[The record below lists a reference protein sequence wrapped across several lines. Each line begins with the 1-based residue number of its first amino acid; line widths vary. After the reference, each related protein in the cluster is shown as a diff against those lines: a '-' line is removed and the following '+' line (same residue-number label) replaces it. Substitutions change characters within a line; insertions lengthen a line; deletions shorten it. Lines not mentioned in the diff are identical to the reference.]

1 MNYEK
6 LIQKKEV
13 QIGDNTYCISKIPA
27 LEATEIY
34 PSIAKY
40 YSDYGLIG
48 LTMFDV
54 ELTKRIL
61 SYAAAYRNGEW
72 VVLNLNSDINL
83 ALANQYDMKKLVMLM
98 VKENWGFLMDGS
110 LRELLDV
117 PAEETASD
125 S

>member
-6 LIQKKEV
+6 FIQKKEV
-13 QIGDNTYCISKIPA
+13 QIGEKTFCISKIPA
-27 LEATEIY
+27 IEATAIY

-54 ELTKRIL
+54 ELTKKIL
-61 SYAAAYRNGEW
+61 SYAAAYNNGAWE
-72 VVLNLNSDINL
+72 VLELETTISTSLPDQSTL
-83 ALANQYDMKKLVMLM
+83 KKLVMLM
-98 VKENWGFLMDGS
+98 VKENWGFLVDGS
-110 LRELLDV
+110 LRELLGL
-117 PAEETASD
+117 AEVEEESG

>member
-6 LIQKKEV
+6 FIQKKEV
-13 QIGDNTYCISKIPA
+13 KIGDKTFCISKIPA
-27 LEATEIY
+27 IEATAIY

-40 YSDYGLIG
+40 YSDYGLLG

-54 ELTKRIL
+54 ELTKKIL
-61 SYAAAYRNGEW
+61 SYAAAYNNGAWE
-72 VVLNLNSDINL
+72 VLDLDSRIAQSIPDQRDL
-83 ALANQYDMKKLVMLM
+83 KKLVMLM
-98 VKENWGFLMDGS
+98 VQENWGFLTDGS
-110 LRELLDV
+110 LRELLGV

>member
-6 LIQKKEV
+6 LVQKKEV

-27 LEATEIY
+27 IEATEIY

-54 ELTKRIL
+54 ELTKKIL
-61 SYAAAYRNGEW
+61 SYTAAYSNGEW
-72 VVLNLNSDINL
+72 TSLDLNTSINN
-83 ALANQYDMKKLVMLM
+83 ALASQYDMKKLVMLM

>member
-13 QIGDNTYCISKIPA
+13 QIGDNSYCISRIPA
-27 LEATEIY
+27 IEATEIY

-48 LTMFDV
+48 LTMFNLD
-54 ELTKRIL
+54 LTKKIL
-61 SYAAAYRNGEW
+61 SYTAAYRNGEW
-72 VVLNLNSDINL
+72 VVLDLNSDINL